1 MQTPILYHYAM
12 SPYSEKLRLALSA
25 TTQEWGS
32 VVVPA
37 RPPRRALDVL
47 LGGYRRIPVLQM
59 GAHFY
64 CDSRLAFDALHD
76 ARVSASRLN
85 AEDEALRQMAEQD
98 IFFSVIAA
106 APQFRVFKYL
116 RGQLGLAGTISFVC
130 DRMQMMRSATV
141 MAPKRHLAA
150 EKIAQYVLHL
160 GRQLVKE
167 PYLSGASL
175 GYLDLCCYHP
185 LWMAAKIDRT
195 LMLHWPKEVC
205 EWMLRLDQ
213 MPRGVSRSYSLEAVT
228 EAVENDQAEIAG
240 EVSSLYRY
248 GDSVA
253 LNPVD
258 YARDKTEGELIALD
272 TERVVIRRQISSS
285 MRVYLHFPVRGFDLV
300 KC

>member
-12 SPYSEKLRLALSA
+12 SPFSEKLRLALGA
-25 TTQEWGS
+25 ITQEWGS

-37 RPPRRALDVL
+37 RPPRRALDAF

-76 ARVSASRLN
+76 ARVLAGSLN
-85 AEDEALRQMAEQD
+85 AEDETLRQMAEHD
-98 IFFSVIAA
+98 IFFSVIAG
-106 APQFRVFKYL
+106 APQFKAFKYL
-116 RGQLGLAGTISFVC
+116 RGQLGLAGTIGFVR
-130 DRMQMMRSATV
+130 DRVQMMRGATV
-141 MAPKRHLAA
+141 MAPKRRLAS
-150 EKIAQYVLHL
+150 EKIAQYLLHL
-160 GRQLVKE
+160 GRRLGKE
-167 PYLSGASL
+167 PYLSGDAL

-185 LWMAAKIDRT
+185 LWMAAKIDHT
-195 LMLHWPKEVC
+195 LMLRWPKEVR

-213 MPRGVSRSYSLEAVT
+213 MPRGVSRSYSLEAVM
-228 EAVENDQAEIAG
+228 EAVENDQAEVAG

-253 LNPVD
+253 LSPID
-258 YARDKTEGELIALD
+258 YARDKTEGALITLD

-285 MRVYLHFPVRGFDLV
+285 IRVYLHFPVRGFDLV